1 MAKRKK
7 RRTEL
12 APPPS
17 PPVTAGLVSPMR
29 TVPVGI
35 DRPDYAATGTPSDRA
50 TRAIRTEAEIEAM
63 RVAGRVAADALIEVG
78 RHVAPGVTTD
88 ELDRIGHDAMVAA
101 GSYPSTLNYRG
112 YPKSL
117 CTSVNEIVCH
127 GIPDSRRLQEGD
139 IVNVDV
145 TAYIGGVHGDTSATF
160 LVGEVD
166 PRSRAL
172 VDATRHAMHAGISV
186 VRPGARIRDIGQAIE
201 GVVLPLGYSIVR
213 EFIGHGIGDQFHTS
227 LQIPHYFDPR
237 NDMELL
243 PGMTFT
249 VEPMINIGRAAVTMW
264 DDGWTVST
272 ADMQRTAQF
281 EHTVLVTDDGHELL
295 TVPSVGRAADALFT
309 TDAVT
314 SPSPSQP
321 SPTG

>member
-7 RRTEL
+7 RTGNPP
-12 APPPS
+12 PPPS
-17 PPVTAGLVSPMR
+17 PPVTAGLVSPGR
-29 TVPVGI
+29 TVPAGI
-35 DRPDYAATGTPSDRA
+35 PRPDYALSGEPSDRDS
-50 TRAIRTEAEIEAM
+50 RAIRTPEEIEAM

-78 RHVAPGVTTD
+78 HHVRPGITTD
-88 ELDRIGHDAMVAA
+88 ELDRIGHDAMVSA

-145 TAYIGGVHGDTSATF
+145 TAFIGGVHGDTSATF

-166 PRSRAL
+166 PASRAL
-172 VDATRHAMHAGISV
+172 VAATRDAMHAGIAV
-186 VRPGARIRDIGQAIE
+186 VRPGARIRDIGRAIE
-201 GVVLPLGYSIVR
+201 ELVGPLGYSIVR

-227 LQIPHYFDPR
+227 LQIPHYYDAR
-237 NDMELL
+237 NDTVLL

-249 VEPMINIGRAAVTMW
+249 VEPMINIGAATVTMW
-264 DDGWTVST
+264 DDGWTVAT
-272 ADMQRTAQF
+272 ADRRRTAQF

-295 TVPSVGRAADALFT
+295 TLPSGGAPADLLFT
-309 TDAVT
+309 QAPTGVSA
-314 SPSPSQP
+314 SPS
-321 SPTG
+321 T

>member
-7 RRTEL
+7 RRASL
-12 APPPS
+12 PPPPS
-17 PPVTAGLVSPMR
+17 PPVTPGLVSPMR
-29 TVPVGI
+29 TVPTGI
-35 DRPDYAATGTPSDRA
+35 DRPDYARTGTPSARDS
-50 TRAIRTEAEIEAM
+50 RAIRTPEEIEAM

-78 RHVAPGVTTD
+78 RHVAPGITTD
-88 ELDRIGHDAMVAA
+88 ELDRIGHEAMVGA

-127 GIPDSRRLQEGD
+127 GIPDSRRLHDGD

-166 PRSRAL
+166 PASAAL
-172 VDATRHAMHAGISV
+172 VEATRAAMHAGISV
-186 VRPGARIRDIGQAIE
+186 VGPGARIRDIGQAIE
-201 GVVLPLGYSIVR
+201 QVVGPLGYSIVR

-227 LQIPHYFDPR
+227 LQIPHYYDPR
-237 NDMELL
+237 NDTVIL

-249 VEPMINIGRAAVTMW
+249 VEPMINIGAPGVTMW
-264 DDGWTVST
+264 DDGWTVAT
-272 ADMQRTAQF
+272 ADGQRTAQF
-281 EHTVLVTDDGHELL
+281 EHTLLVTEDGHELL
-295 TVPSVGRAADALFT
+295 TIPADGPPADALFAPRTVST
-309 TDAVT
+309 T
-314 SPSPSQP
+314 PP
-321 SPTG
+321 G